1 MKILVC
7 LDGSGTASRVL
18 PAVARTLAALPAAEL
33 HLLQVLNPDGVRGR
47 SARVVGEVSDFAV
60 AIVSDRAT
68 PATQFPRVVEDHGS
82 AMERV
87 RLETTEELQRV
98 AAERFPGAVV
108 VTHIE
113 WSHHPAQKIVQ
124 SATALDADVIAMA
137 THGRSG
143 VSHLVTGSVTEEVL
157 RTSTI
162 PVLVVGPAYPE

>member
-7 LDGSGTASRVL
+7 LDGSETASRVL

-33 HLLQVLNPDGVRGR
+33 HLLQILNPDVVRGR
-47 SARVVGEVSDFAV
+47 AAKVAGEVSDFAAAFV
-60 AIVSDRAT
+60 SARAISDS
-68 PATQFPRVVEDHGS
+68 QFPRVVEDHGS

-87 RLETTEELQRV
+87 RLESTEELQRV

-124 SATALDADVIAMA
+124 TATALDIDVIAMA

-157 RTSTI
+157 RTTAI

>member
-33 HLLQVLNPDGVRGR
+33 HLLQVLNPDVVRGR
-47 SARVVGEVSDFAV
+47 AATDTADV
-60 AIVSDRAT
+60 ADAAILSVRAT
-68 PATQFPRVVEDHGS
+68 AVTQFPRVVEDHGS
-82 AMERV
+82 AMERI
-87 RLETTEELQRV
+87 RLETTEELQRL
-98 AAERFPGAVV
+98 ARERFPQATV

-124 SATALDADVIAMA
+124 AGTALDVDVIAMA

-143 VSHLVTGSVTEEVL
+143 VSHLVTGSVTEQVL

-162 PVLVVGPAYPE
+162 PVLVVGPSYPQ

>member
-33 HLLQVLNPDGVRGR
+33 HLLQVLNPDTVRGR
-47 SARVVGEVSDFAV
+47 AASVVGEVSDFAAAV
-60 AIVSDRAT
+60 VSSRAISDS
-68 PATQFPRVVEDHGS
+68 QLPRVVEDHGS

-87 RLETTEELQRV
+87 RVESTEELQRV

-108 VTHIE
+108 GTHIE

-124 SATALDADVIAMA
+124 AAMALDADVIAMA

-157 RTSTI
+157 RTSAI